1 MSMIFTQIENS
12 TNYTINKCVNR
23 GKTVEILGTIN
34 TDLEISPSP
43 DLKRPISNFYKKE
56 ILKEFRRDVLGTPKN
71 KQITYLKKNPLF
83 CGFFLFLFNFWIIF

>member
-12 TNYTINKCVNR
+12 NNYTITKCVNR

-56 ILKEFRRDVLGTPKN
+56 ILKEFRRDVLGTPK
-71 KQITYLKKNPLF
+71 K
-83 CGFFLFLFNFWIIF
+83 

>member
-12 TNYTINKCVNR
+12 NNYTINKCVNR

-56 ILKEFRRDVLGTPKN
+56 ILKEFRRDVLGTPK
-71 KQITYLKKNPLF
+71 K
-83 CGFFLFLFNFWIIF
+83 